1 MNNSSYNEVMP
12 PPPPE
17 KVNGIEQY
25 VEKQP
30 VYFAKVSRTT
40 HNRLKLYKIES
51 KYKNTTNPYHKDY
64 SYHKIKTGIPEDKD
78 YIIGVYQREGLNSAH
93 LLKHNELNSHRSAN
107 GITVSDFVLD
117 PDKWYNFINTGEQ
130 LTIRE
135 FESKPNDK
143 LNIFYLMYAETKL
156 DDYDVSLN
164 NYIYPPPPH
173 PFYDAFYAR
182 FMINPSWKT
191 RDIKDF
197 PPRGFWGYVRIRTKL
212 YITNDPHTRMVSNSA
227 DGI

>member
-30 VYFAKVSRTT
+30 GVFYKKVSRTT

-64 SYHKIKTGIPEDKD
+64 SYHKIKTGVPEDKD

-117 PDKWYNFINTGEQ
+117 PDKWYNFINNLGT
-130 LTIRE
+130 T
-135 FESKPNDK
+135 
-143 LNIFYLMYAETKL
+143 
-156 DDYDVSLN
+156 N
-164 NYIYPPPPH
+164 N
-173 PFYDAFYAR
+173 
-182 FMINPSWKT
+182 
-191 RDIKDF
+191 
-197 PPRGFWGYVRIRTKL
+197 
-212 YITNDPHTRMVSNSA
+212 
-227 DGI
+227 